1 MDTVPF
7 GVPLWDFRRIARIDD
22 RPEFRMVKLHR
33 HGVAEVDLLARCAA
47 KIEHTTRLL
56 EIADGHALC
65 PPTGNLVADIRVL
78 GSENGRVDHG
88 RYVRPVRLLSSL
100 SVRVATT
107 SLAIQPSNGSVVCSS
122 LTRGN
127 ITPGA
132 EFNVYADPEA
142 ADVMFRANWDVTM
155 VGLDLTHQALATKE
169 LQDRARAAGAPI

>member
-100 SVRVATT
+100 S
-107 SLAIQPSNGSVVCSS
+107 
-122 LTRGN
+122 
-127 ITPGA
+127 

-169 LQDRARAAGAPI
+169 LQDRVRAVGGPIAKFILDIWEFIATTHGV